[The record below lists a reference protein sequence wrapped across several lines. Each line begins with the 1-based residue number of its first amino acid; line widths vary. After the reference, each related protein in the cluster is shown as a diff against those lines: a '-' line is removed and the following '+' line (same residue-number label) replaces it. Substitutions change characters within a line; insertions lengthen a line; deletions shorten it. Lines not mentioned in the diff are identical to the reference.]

1 TRAVPCVLDHLACG
15 GVDGLAWHTRP
26 GRGERRLLR
35 GELDVEHPLP
45 LVGRTSEHERPA
57 DIRAVALPTAATVDE
72 QDRALPDRLWRA
84 RAVRQRRVLADLHA
98 RAAREPEL
106 TVGGSDQ
113 VPEALLRHPLFQR
126 SPGSLIRLQCH
137 L

>member
-1 TRAVPCVLDHLACG
+1 PFSLYAA
-15 GVDGLAWHTRP
+15 
-26 GRGERRLLR
+26 
-35 GELDVEHPLP
+35 LP
-45 LVGRTSEHERPA
+45 ILHLVGRTSEHEGPA
-57 DIRAVALPTAATVDE
+57 DIRAVALHTAATVDE